1 MKDNAAL
8 NDTVADEELAQFFA
22 AVAEDL
28 QALALLHHAEPS
40 AELIKDLKAV
50 GFPDNLALKLTARE
64 STELLAGALAEMP
77 TPPDAAR
84 LDQLAADY
92 AAIYLNYSL
101 AASPCESVWLDEEHL
116 ACQAP
121 MFAVRE
127 WYKRF
132 DLSVENWRVR
142 SDDHLVLQLL
152 FIAHL
157 LKKNAAQ
164 DAAAF
169 MDAHLLRWLT
179 SFAQRVASR
188 CATQYFAGLAVLTGV
203 YCEELRDLLA
213 KLLELPRVSP
223 PQPAETKA
231 TEPEM
236 GCGVAFMPGQAPSW

>member
-1 MKDNAAL
+1 MKDNAAI
-8 NDTVADEELAQFFA
+8 NDTGADEELTQFYA

-28 QALALLHHAEPS
+28 QALAALHHAEPS
-40 AELIKDLKAV
+40 AELIADLKAV

-92 AAIYLNYSL
+92 AAIYLNYAL

-152 FIAHL
+152 FVAHL
-157 LKKNAAQ
+157 LKQNAAQ

-213 KLLELPRVSP
+213 ELLEFPRVSP
-223 PQPAETKA
+223 PPPEATKA
-231 TEPEM
+231 AEPEM

>member
-1 MKDNAAL
+1 MKDNAAI
-8 NDTVADEELAQFFA
+8 NDAVADEELAQFFA

-28 QALALLHHAEPS
+28 QALALLHHAEPTGD
-40 AELIKDLKAV
+40 LIEDLKAV
-50 GFPDNLALKLTARE
+50 GFPDNLALKLSARDSTA
-64 STELLAGALAEMP
+64 LLAGALAEMP
-77 TPPDAAR
+77 SPLDAAMLDR
-84 LDQLAADY
+84 LAVDY
-92 AAIYLNYSL
+92 ASIYLTYSL
-101 AASPCESVWLDEEHL
+101 SASPCESVWLDEEHL
-116 ACQAP
+116 ACQNA
-121 MFAVRE
+121 MFSVRE

-188 CATQYFAGLAVLTGV
+188 CDTQYFAGLAVLTGV

-213 KLLELPRVSP
+213 ELLELPRKLP
-223 PQPAETKA
+223 PPPEASKTP
-231 TEPEM
+231 EPEM